1 MNQMSNSKKLKG
13 VWTNVEKYDEEQV
26 EVSREISLYQC
37 IQCKKIYQEEVKAE
51 ECVHGRV

>member
-13 VWTNVEKYDEEQV
+13 VWTNVEKYDDEQV

-51 ECVHGRV
+51 ECTHGRV